1 MMQSAK
7 TSVFDDVSY
16 RNIPNE
22 NKKQADSVMPNPP
35 LGVYGFASS
44 VIIRFL
50 DFVIRHCTN
59 YHSTITTEPSSNHHF
74 QTPLAANAAPRAHT
88 RIPSVLPAV

>member
-16 RNIPNE
+16 RNILNE

-35 LGVYGFASS
+35 LGVYGSASS
-44 VIIRFL
+44 VIIR
-50 DFVIRHCTN
+50 
-59 YHSTITTEPSSNHHF
+59 
-74 QTPLAANAAPRAHT
+74 
-88 RIPSVLPAV
+88 

>member
-1 MMQSAK
+1 MVLRADWNAGILHWFARILDSADKDREKKGRCYIIIKKNKFFAMMQSAK

-35 LGVYGFASS
+35 LGVYGSASS
-44 VIIRFL
+44 VIIW
-50 DFVIRHCTN
+50 
-59 YHSTITTEPSSNHHF
+59 
-74 QTPLAANAAPRAHT
+74 
-88 RIPSVLPAV
+88 

>member
-16 RNIPNE
+16 RNILNE

-35 LGVYGFASS
+35 LGVYGSLS
-44 VIIRFL
+44 PTINESIIRTINGNYMFL
-50 DFVIRHCTN
+50 FPFFNVNYRVIR
-59 YHSTITTEPSSNHHF
+59 
-74 QTPLAANAAPRAHT
+74 R
-88 RIPSVLPAV
+88 